1 MSMRALVHT
10 AKASQTYARNS
21 KGEEKYT
28 TFIQSID
35 NLGQDWGKDPLIVVT
50 DMNGSEV
57 MFPKAN
63 S

>member
-1 MSMRALVHT
+1 MRALVHI

-28 TFIQSID
+28 TFIRSIG
-35 NLGQDWGKDPLIVVT
+35 NLGQDWRKDPLIVVT
-50 DMNGSEV
+50 DMNDFEV

-63 S
+63 A